1 MKKKMYIAL
10 LLIAGIIAVFLF
22 GTQVI
27 KKANQNKPSVA
38 LTVYTISSSDT
49 KKWNKVKQFETK
61 EAIYQV
67 KVKEASSSKEVFA
80 NIIADGMAVGFG
92 VSEEDV
98 KQFNH
103 NLDSTIEDAKHNK
116 LIGIDFITFS
126 DVDEGFV
133 VANFD
138 YGKEAFNSQKKE
150 NKALYRQLYKAFK
163 K

>member
-27 KKANQNKPSVA
+27 KKANPNKPSVA

-61 EAIYQV
+61 EVIYQV
-67 KVKEASSSKEVFA
+67 KVKEVFA
-80 NIIADGMAVGFG
+80 NIIADGTAVGFG

-150 NKALYRQLYKAFK
+150 NKALYRQLYEAFK

>member
-1 MKKKMYIAL
+1 MYIAL

-27 KKANQNKPSVA
+27 KKANPNKPSVA

-61 EAIYQV
+61 EVIYQV
-67 KVKEASSSKEVFA
+67 KVKEVFA
-80 NIIADGMAVGFG
+80 NIIADGTAVGFG

-150 NKALYRQLYKAFK
+150 NKALYRQLYEAFK